1 MKINLLRQKI
11 LDLAIRGK
19 LVPQDSNDEPASVL
33 LERIR
38 AEKERLIA
46 EGKIKRPKK
55 SKASSPES
63 HYQQFEIPNTWKW
76 TTLEELIILISGQDF
91 PSEKYSSTPKGVPY
105 IIGASN
111 IQNGNVVVTRWT
123 ESPTVLSEKNDLLIV
138 CKGAGVGK
146 MGINQIGT
154 SHIARQIQALRP
166 FSCYV
171 SLEYIRVAL
180 MNGIEIIC
188 SQANGL
194 IPGLPRDLLLK
205 FPVPLPPLAEQMK
218 IVNRIASVLDNI
230 NALEME
236 ARAAQDYIS
245 LLKSKILD
253 LAMQGRLVPQDPADE
268 PAAEMLLRINP
279 EARIITDNPQ
289 CQNLPLGWSICQLRD
304 LCSFLS
310 RGKSPKYSNT
320 PNLYPVFA
328 QKCNLKD
335 GGISLAQARFLD
347 ETTISK
353 WAKKYYL
360 KEGDVL
366 VNSTGTGTVGRTRL
380 FKEKYLGKFPFV
392 VPDSHVSIVRP
403 FDEINSTFIFYCLY
417 CHNCQEYFADNLAG
431 STNQKELY
439 IDVIGDRLVML
450 PPLNEQNR
458 IVAKIEKLYSILD
471 EIEAS
476 LQS

>member
-19 LVPQDSNDEPASVL
+19 LVPQDPNDEPASVL

-63 HYQQFEIPNTWKW
+63 HYQKFEIPNTWKW

-91 PSEKYSSTPKGVPY
+91 PSDKYSSTPKGVPY

-166 FSCYV
+166 FSRYV

-205 FPVPLPPLAEQMK
+205 FPIPLPPLAEQMK

-253 LAMQGRLVPQDPADE
+253 LAMQGRLVLQDPADE
-268 PAAEMLLRINP
+268 PAADMLLRINP
-279 EARIITDNPQ
+279 EARIITDNPHYPQ
-289 CQNLPLGWSICQLRD
+289 LPSGWCFAAIRDVFDINPKNVADGNTEAAFVPMASICEGFNNSFVYTRRKWDEIKTGFTHFANGDIAVAKISPCLENRKSMILKNLPNGIGSGTTELLVFRSKVVCPEYGLLFFKSDYFIKQCVGTFNGVVGQQRV
-304 LCSFLS
+304 
-310 RGKSPKYSNT
+310 GKS
-320 PNLYPVFA
+320 
-328 QKCNLKD
+328 
-335 GGISLAQARFLD
+335 
-347 ETTISK
+347 
-353 WAKKYYL
+353 
-360 KEGDVL
+360 
-366 VNSTGTGTVGRTRL
+366 
-380 FKEKYLGKFPFV
+380 
-392 VPDSHVSIVRP
+392 IVE
-403 FDEINSTFIFYCLY
+403 EILIP
-417 CHNCQEYFADNLAG
+417 
-431 STNQKELY
+431 
-439 IDVIGDRLVML
+439 M
-450 PPLNEQNR
+450 PPLNMQRTLVSQINE
-458 IVAKIEKLYSILD
+458 LFDILD
-471 EIEAS
+471 NILVNLS
-476 LQS
+476 N